1 LIAPLVVVIDGS
13 AIVSSQPPTL
23 DRGVVRV
30 PLDPFM
36 RRLASRIDVD
46 NSTCTVT
53 FAKNGR
59 NVVLSFGARPTR
71 SPYLR
76 EGEARIPLA
85 YVARRLGYEVSY
97 DARARV
103 VTVLSPPAEPV
114 ASMVPAPGDGAPPSV
129 IFAPSA
135 PATPRPVVT
144 GVPLPRRT
152 PTDERPSRP

>member
-114 ASMVPAPGDGAPPSV
+114 ASMV